1 MTVPI
6 DPADARPAADPLGAV
21 SGVLAAGGA
30 ATVIGAP
37 GTGKTALLEEV
48 FCRLDARSTLVLCPS
63 RDEADQLRD
72 RLARRVPGLRPG
84 ALARTPQSLAFG
96 LVSAAARLA
105 GEEDVRYLSGA
116 DQDAYLADILAG
128 HERGEGRMPQWPAEL
143 SAQVRGTAAFR
154 IELRDVIS
162 RVTEHGISTAELRAA
177 AAWGR
182 RAWAACAEVLA
193 EYEAVTA
200 LDQAPRYDSSALLVE
215 AAGVIADETLP
226 AATWTPPSVVLVDNA
241 QDLTEGA
248 ARLLD
253 ALAARG
259 ARVVLFGCPEAIT
272 QGFRGV
278 TGHVLRDACRTAAPR
293 FAAGRPHRVIT
304 LETVY
309 RHGAALASF
318 SSDWA
323 RRISVFGAHGRPHWT
338 AAPATQARDR
348 GSIAVARAESPS
360 EEAVLIARRLRER
373 HRALTESGTEQ
384 PWSTMAIVCRS
395 AAVLPPIRRELLSQG
410 IPLGDR
416 LPDRPLRDHP
426 ATRPLLEV
434 LHWPE
439 REPDA
444 EQIEDVLLSP
454 YGGLDTMSLRRL
466 RRRLLLLD
474 EVRARTE
481 AASGGG
487 PYSPAEFAAPDG
499 TADNSPHDPR
509 ERIGEVMRRAVLEP
523 GDSLTAA
530 HPALQR
536 VAAMARAARTHQDK
550 DVLEALWAVWEAAG
564 CAEPWRR
571 QALGR
576 EGATVEDQDAA
587 HERLDSVMR
596 LFALAE
602 KLWER
607 DPGLGVEAFVARV
620 AQQEIAQDSLAKA
633 GAHEDA
639 VTLTTV
645 AAVGNREWDHVVVP
659 HVQEGQWPNL
669 TVRGSLLGADEL
681 VEAVRGGQ
689 LAPAPSGGSS
699 AQAGLL
705 AERLAAARRRVFRDE
720 GGMFL
725 TAVSRGRESVLVTAV
740 ESEEETPSPFL
751 TVLAE
756 RGTVVPAG
764 EPGRQD
770 AAVGADSPHES
781 TPETG
786 AKDLAADSDGAGP
799 PSASNARET
808 ARQYPLTL
816 RGLVGRLRSELG
828 ESHLHGGP
836 AGAAAPVLAAL
847 AEAGVP
853 GAAPS
858 EWAGMVER
866 TRTERLGDEAVP
878 LSPSAVDLFESCP
891 LRWFLE
897 RHGGTA
903 PADGPAQEI
912 GTMVHAIAEAHPD
925 APEDELRRE
934 FEQGLERVEFPTEWE
949 RALARERGAAMMANL
964 ARYQHARADRLAG
977 SEVPVDVTLRA
988 DGELIRIRGVID
1000 RLDRTPEGYRI
1011 VDYKTGRQA
1020 LSKDRA
1026 AGSGQLLAYQI
1037 ALASGRLNEDDSG
1050 LRVTGDPA
1058 DGDAGLPV
1066 AGAELVYLA
1075 AGPSSALTA
1084 REQEPLRDEESRAR
1098 AHERLAAVARGMRGP
1113 HYPATPTPDCR
1124 TCPVRAACP
1133 AMSTQG

>member
-1 MTVPI
+1 MTDPI
-6 DPADARPAADPLGAV
+6 DPAAAGPAADPLDAV
-21 SGVLAAGGA
+21 SGVLAVGGT
-30 ATVIGAP
+30 ATVVGAP
-37 GTGKTALLEEV
+37 GTGKTTLLEEL

-96 LVSAAARLA
+96 LVSAAVRLA

-143 SAQVRGTAAFR
+143 NAQVRATAAFR
-154 IELRDVIS
+154 VELRDVIS

-177 AAWGR
+177 AARGR

-200 LDQAPRYDSSALLVE
+200 LDQAPRYDSAALLVE
-215 AAGVIADETLP
+215 AAGVIAEETLP
-226 AATWTPPSVVLVDNA
+226 PATWTPPSVVLVDNA

-259 ARVVLFGCPEAIT
+259 AKIVLFGCPEAIT

-304 LETVY
+304 LEAVY

-323 RRISVFGAHGRPHWT
+323 RRISVFGAHGRPHW
-338 AAPATQARDR
+338 AAVPAARARDR
-348 GSIAVARAESPS
+348 GSIGVARAESPS

-373 HRALTESGTEQ
+373 YRALIESGTQ
-384 PWSTMAIVCRS
+384 RPWSTMAIVCRS

-434 LHWPE
+434 MHWPE
-439 REPDA
+439 HEPDA

-466 RRRLLLLD
+466 RRKLLLLD

-481 AASGGG
+481 AAPGGD
-487 PYSPAEFAAPDG
+487 PYSPAARAAADG
-499 TADNSPHDPR
+499 KVDGAPRDPR
-509 ERIGEVMRRAVLEP
+509 ERIGEVMRRAVLDP

-550 DVLEALWAVWEAAG
+550 DVLEALWAVWEASG
-564 CAEPWRR
+564 RAEPWRR

-576 EGATVEDQDAA
+576 DGASVEDQDAA

-633 GAHEDA
+633 GTHEDA

-669 TVRGSLLGADEL
+669 TVRGSLLGAEEL

-689 LAPAPSGGSS
+689 PAPAPSGGSA

-720 GGMFL
+720 AGMFL
-725 TAVSRGRESVLVTAV
+725 AAVSRGRESVLVTAV
-740 ESEEETPSPFL
+740 ESEEEAPSPFL

-756 RGTVVPAG
+756 RVPAPATGEAARRDTAAGAGSPGAPRPEAGAEDPAQDAG
-764 EPGRQD
+764 EPG
-770 AAVGADSPHES
+770 ADE
-781 TPETG
+781 PET
-786 AKDLAADSDGAGP
+786 D
-799 PSASNARET
+799 ET

-828 ESHLHGGP
+828 ESHLHGRP

-858 EWAGMVER
+858 DWAGTAER
-866 TRTERLGDEAVP
+866 TRAERLADEAVP
-878 LSPSAVDLFESCP
+878 VSPSAIDLFESCP

-912 GTMVHAIAEAHPD
+912 GTMAHAIAEAHPN
-925 APEDELRRE
+925 APEDELRRA
-934 FEQGLERVEFPTEWE
+934 FEQGLERLEFPTEWE

-988 DGELIRIRGVID
+988 EGELIRIRGVID
-1000 RLDRTPEGYRI
+1000 RLDLTPEGYRI
-1011 VDYKTGRQA
+1011 IDYKTGRQA

-1026 AGSGQLLAYQI
+1026 AGSGQLLAYQV
-1037 ALASGRLNEDDSG
+1037 ALGSGRLSEEEGG

-1058 DGDAGLPV
+1058 DDDAGLPV

-1075 AGPSSALTA
+1075 AGPTSALAT
-1084 REQEPLRDEESRAR
+1084 REQEPLRDEESRVR

-1113 HYPATPTPDCR
+1113 HYPATPSSDCR